1 MGAYKNKQAVKSL
14 LLIGV
19 VLVVS
24 VVTYISWISWYTHKY
39 KNMENTYIR
48 CIMENVIN
56 QYPDLD
62 MEEIAIILNSPTVSL
77 KVVRHQKN
85 LTVY

>member
-14 LLIGV
+14 LLTGV

-24 VVTYISWISWYTHKY
+24 VVVYISWISWYTNKY

-48 CIMENVIN
+48 CIMENVIS
-56 QYPDLD
+56 Q
-62 MEEIAIILNSPTVSL
+62 
-77 KVVRHQKN
+77 
-85 LTVY
+85 

>member
-24 VVTYISWISWYTHKY
+24 VVTYISWISWYTHS
-39 KNMENTYIR
+39 IR
-48 CIMENVIN
+48 IWRIH
-56 QYPDLD
+56 
-62 MEEIAIILNSPTVSL
+62 I
-77 KVVRHQKN
+77 
-85 LTVY
+85 